1 MLEGHCCVFGQA
13 LIHNGTHKSDL
24 FSFVEKKANESAK
37 LHITEISAP
46 PAVFIIILGVRQVQE
61 KCRDELLLR
70 PTIGFSNIH
79 VDLFQIWGP
88 IHFDEIRILLLI

>member
-46 PAVFIIILGVRQVQE
+46 PA
-61 KCRDELLLR
+61 
-70 PTIGFSNIH
+70 GFAKFKKNVEMNYSQ
-79 VDLFQIWGP
+79 DQQSDFP
-88 IHFDEIRILLLI
+88 IYM